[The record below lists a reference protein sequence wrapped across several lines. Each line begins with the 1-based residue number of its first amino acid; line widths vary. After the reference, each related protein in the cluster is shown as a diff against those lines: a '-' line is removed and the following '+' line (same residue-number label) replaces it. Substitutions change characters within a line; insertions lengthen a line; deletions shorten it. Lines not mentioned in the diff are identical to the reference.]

1 LTGRG
6 IADLPQRIIRCLLGI
21 ACIASICLPA
31 RGEEPSSLRIPIAV
45 ADFDYVDTSA
55 EPTNQEAVHA
65 ERLRAFTER
74 LRLDLAQENYRIVEL
89 PCPQRPCT
97 VRRSTAERLI
107 ETARAAGARLLIL
120 GGVHKVST
128 LIQNGKVRVV
138 DVEMKAVVFDRL
150 ISFRGDT
157 DESWE
162 RAERF
167 VARELAAANLHLR

>member
-1 LTGRG
+1 MTGRG
-6 IADLPQRIIRCLLGI
+6 MADLAQRMVRCLLGI

-45 ADFDYVDTSA
+45 ADFDYIDTSA
-55 EPTNQEAVHA
+55 EPTNQEAAHA

-89 PCPQRPCT
+89 PCAQRPCT

-107 ETARAAGARLLIL
+107 ESARAAGARLLLL
-120 GGVHKVST
+120 GGIHKVST

-138 DVEMKAVVFDRL
+138 DVEMNQVVFDRS

-167 VARELAAANLHLR
+167 LVRGLAAANLQVP

>member
-1 LTGRG
+1 MP
-6 IADLPQRIIRCLLGI
+6 DLPQRMIRCLLGI

-45 ADFDYVDTSA
+45 ADFDYLDTSA
-55 EPTNQEAVHA
+55 EPINQEAVHA
-65 ERLRAFTER
+65 ERLRTFTER
-74 LRLDLAQENYRIVEL
+74 LRLDLAQQNYRIVEL
-89 PCPQRPCT
+89 SCAQRPCS

-107 ETARAAGARLLIL
+107 ESARAAGARLLL
-120 GGVHKVST
+120 VGGIRKVST
-128 LIQNGKVRVV
+128 LIQNGRIQVA
-138 DVEMKAVVFDRL
+138 DVEMNQVVFDRL

-167 VARELAAANLHLR
+167 VMRELAAANLHIR